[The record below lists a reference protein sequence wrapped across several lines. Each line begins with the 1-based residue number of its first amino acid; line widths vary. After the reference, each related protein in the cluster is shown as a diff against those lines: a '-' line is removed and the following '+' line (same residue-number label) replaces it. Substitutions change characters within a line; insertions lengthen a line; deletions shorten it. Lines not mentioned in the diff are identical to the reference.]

1 MPDIAEALT
10 MVFNGIRL
18 LGDGVTLLVQMA
30 LAALGL
36 QVPDVAIKIA
46 VIVLVMLSV
55 WKLGNAISKIWV
67 YALVFLLISMF
78 AGLIP
83 AVGEYLSKFF
93 AVLMRCTFIF

>member
-1 MPDIAEALT
+1 MI
-10 MVFNGIRL
+10 FNGIRL
-18 LGDGVTLLVQMA
+18 LGDGITLLVQMA
-30 LAALGL
+30 LATLGL

-46 VIVLVMLSV
+46 VITLVMVSV
-55 WKLGNAISKIWV
+55 WKLSNTISKIWI

-93 AVLMRCTFIF
+93 AVLVHYTFIF